1 MTTPPQAY
9 AGRGD
14 PLEVAMS
21 ALDEFRK
28 EKDHF
33 FALDPHSPLTRE
45 QQQGFHG
52 LSYFGENP
60 ALRLDLSLEPDPSGE
75 SVEMQTSTG
84 DVQVYQRLGKVKFEV
99 EGVPVTL
106 TIFTNEHG
114 LFLPFVDSL
123 AGKETYGAGRYLEP
137 EQTPEGNVH
146 IDFNLAYNPYCA
158 YNDRWSCPI
167 TPAENRIQAPIR
179 AGEKNF
185 HA

>member
-1 MTTPPQAY
+1 
-9 AGRGD
+9 
-14 PLEVAMS
+14 MS

-28 EKDHF
+28 EKDAF
-33 FALDPHSPLTRE
+33 FAHDPHSPLTRD
-45 QQQGFHG
+45 QQRGFRG
-52 LSYFGENP
+52 LEYFGENP
-60 ALRLDLSLEPDPSGE
+60 ALRLELPFEPDDSGA

-84 DVQVYQRLGKVKFEV
+84 DVQVYQRLGKVHFEV
-99 EGVPVTL
+99 DGLPVTL

-114 LFLPFVDSL
+114 LFLPFVDAL

-137 EQTPEGNVH
+137 ERSAPGSVR
-146 IDFNLAYNPYCA
+146 IDFNIAYNPYCA

-167 TPAENRIQAPIR
+167 TPAENRIQAAIR

>member
-1 MTTPPQAY
+1 
-9 AGRGD
+9 
-14 PLEVAMS
+14 MS

-28 EKDHF
+28 EKNDF
-33 FALDPHSPLTRE
+33 FAHDPHSPLTRE
-45 QQQGFHG
+45 QQHAFQG
-52 LSYFGENP
+52 LNYFGESP
-60 ALRLDLSLEPDPSGE
+60 ALRLELPLEPDDSGK

-99 EGVPVTL
+99 DGVSVTL

-114 LFLPFVDSL
+114 LFLPFVDAL

-137 EQTPEGNVH
+137 ELTPQGHVR

-167 TPAENRIQAPIR
+167 TPAENRIQAAIR